1 MSQTVDTSNKEFQ
14 DALSLIQYTRQSV
27 FLTGK
32 AGTGK
37 STFLRYICEN
47 IKKKHVVLAPT
58 GIAAIN
64 AGGSTLHSFF
74 KLPFH
79 PLLPDD
85 PNLSLQ
91 RGRIHEFFR
100 YTKPQRKLLEE
111 LELIIIDEISMVR
124 ADIIDAVDRIL
135 RVYSR
140 NLREPFGGKQ
150 LLLVGDVFQLE
161 PVVKGDEREILNR
174 FYPTPYF
181 FSARVFNQI
190 DLVSI
195 ELEKV
200 YRQTDKVFVSV
211 LDHIRSNTAGAADLQ
226 LLNTRYGT
234 DIEENE
240 EDMYITLATRRD
252 NVDYINDRKLAEL
265 PGDAVTFRGEV
276 TGDFPESSLPTS
288 RELVLKP
295 GAQVIFIKNDF
306 DRRWVNGTTG
316 VVSGFDE
323 IEETLYVI
331 TDDGKE
337 CDVKPEHW
345 KNIRYKYNEK
355 KKEIEEEV
363 LGTFSQ
369 FPVRLAWAITVH
381 KSQGLTFSRVVI
393 DFTGGVF
400 AGGQAYVALSRCTSL
415 EGIQLKKPVNR
426 ADIFVRPEIV
436 NFAER
441 FNNRQAIDRALKQAQ
456 ADVEYAAA
464 TKAFDKGDFE
474 VFLNHFFKA
483 IHSRYDIEKPVI
495 QRLIRRKLGVINK
508 LRDNNDQLKSQ
519 MAEQQKRLQA
529 YAREYYLMGNE
540 SITLAHDSRA
550 AIANYDKALELYP
563 EYTDAWIR
571 KGITLFN
578 DGRYLEAEECLTRA
592 VKLRPAEFKAVY
604 NRGKLRLKQQE
615 TEGAIAD
622 LDKATTLKPE
632 QNHPRNKPHLFEN
645 KKLIPY
651 FCVIIYR
658 LIISPMLLKL
668 YEKNNNPQDLQQ
680 VVDILNDGGLII
692 YPTDTMY
699 AIGCHGLKERAIE
712 RICRIKEIDPRKN
725 NLSIICY
732 DLSSISE
739 YAKVDNNT
747 FKLMKRNLP
756 GAFTFIL
763 NGTTRLPKIFRNR
776 KEVGIR
782 MPDNAIIQEIARILD
797 APIMT
802 TTLPHEAH
810 EDIEYCT
817 DPELIDEKFGD
828 LVDLVIDGGIGGT
841 EFSTIVDCTS
851 GEIEVIR
858 QGKGW
863 LNEG

>member
-1 MSQTVDTSNKEFQ
+1 MSQSIDTSNKEFQ
-14 DALSLIQYTRQSV
+14 DALKLIQYTRQSV

-37 STFLRYICEN
+37 STFLRYICDN
-47 IKKKHVVLAPT
+47 TKKKHVVLAPT

-100 YTKPQRKLLEE
+100 YTKLQRKLLNE

-124 ADIIDAVDRIL
+124 ADIIDAIDRIL
-135 RVYSR
+135 RVYSQ

-161 PVVKGDEREILNR
+161 PVVKGDEREILNHA
-174 FYPTPYF
+174 YPTPYF
-181 FSARVFNQI
+181 FSARVFSQI

-195 ELEKV
+195 ELQKV

-211 LDHIRSNTAGAADLQ
+211 LDHIRNNTAGAADLQ

-240 EDMYITLATRRD
+240 KDMYITLATRRD

-265 PGDAVTFRGEV
+265 PGESVTFQGEI

-288 RELVLKP
+288 QELVLKA
-295 GAQVIFIKNDF
+295 GAQIIFIKNDY
-306 DRRWVNGTTG
+306 DRRWVNGTIG
-316 VVSGFDE
+316 IVSGFDE
-323 IEETLYVI
+323 VEETLYII

-337 CDVKPEHW
+337 CDVKRDHW
-345 KNIRYKYNEK
+345 RNIRYKYNER

-363 LGTFSQ
+363 LGTFAQ

-415 EGIQLKKPVNR
+415 EGIQLKKPINR

-456 ADVEYAAA
+456 ADVEYVAA
-464 TKAFDKGDFE
+464 TKAFDRGDFE
-474 VFLNHFFKA
+474 VFLHHFFIA
-483 IHSRYDIEKPVI
+483 IHSRYDIEKPAI
-495 QRLIRRKLGVINK
+495 QRLIRRKLNIINK
-508 LRDNNDQLKSQ
+508 LRNSNEQLKAQ
-519 MAEQQKRLQA
+519 MNEQQKRLQT

-540 SITLAHDSRA
+540 SITTGHDSRA
-550 AIANYDKALELYP
+550 AIANYNKALELYP
-563 EYTDAWIR
+563 EYVDAWIR

-578 DGRYLEAEECLTRA
+578 DGNYHEAEECLNHA

-604 NRGKLRLKQQE
+604 NRGKLRLKQNN

-622 LDKATTLKPE
+622 LDKATSLKPE
-632 QNHPRNKPHLFEN
+632 HA
-645 KKLIPY
+645 
-651 FCVIIYR
+651 
-658 LIISPMLLKL
+658 
-668 YEKNNNPQDLQQ
+668 
-680 VVDILNDGGLII
+680 G
-692 YPTDTMY
+692 
-699 AIGCHGLKERAIE
+699 
-712 RICRIKEIDPRKN
+712 
-725 NLSIICY
+725 
-732 DLSSISE
+732 
-739 YAKVDNNT
+739 
-747 FKLMKRNLP
+747 
-756 GAFTFIL
+756 
-763 NGTTRLPKIFRNR
+763 
-776 KEVGIR
+776 
-782 MPDNAIIQEIARILD
+782 
-797 APIMT
+797 
-802 TTLPHEAH
+802 AH
-810 EDIEYCT
+810 E
-817 DPELIDEKFGD
+817 LFGD
-828 LVDLVIDGGIGGT
+828 ALM
-841 EFSTIVDCTS
+841 
-851 GEIEVIR
+851 
-858 QGKGW
+858 QAGKELEAALHW
-863 LNEG
+863 RLAEELRKKNK

>member
-306 DRRWVNGTTG
+306 DRRWVNGTIG

-464 TKAFDKGDFE
+464 TKAFDKGDF
-474 VFLNHFFKA
+474 
-483 IHSRYDIEKPVI
+483 
-495 QRLIRRKLGVINK
+495 
-508 LRDNNDQLKSQ
+508 
-519 MAEQQKRLQA
+519 
-529 YAREYYLMGNE
+529 
-540 SITLAHDSRA
+540 
-550 AIANYDKALELYP
+550 
-563 EYTDAWIR
+563 
-571 KGITLFN
+571 
-578 DGRYLEAEECLTRA
+578 
-592 VKLRPAEFKAVY
+592 
-604 NRGKLRLKQQE
+604 
-615 TEGAIAD
+615 
-622 LDKATTLKPE
+622 
-632 QNHPRNKPHLFEN
+632 
-645 KKLIPY
+645 
-651 FCVIIYR
+651 
-658 LIISPMLLKL
+658 
-668 YEKNNNPQDLQQ
+668 
-680 VVDILNDGGLII
+680 
-692 YPTDTMY
+692 
-699 AIGCHGLKERAIE
+699 
-712 RICRIKEIDPRKN
+712 
-725 NLSIICY
+725 
-732 DLSSISE
+732 
-739 YAKVDNNT
+739 
-747 FKLMKRNLP
+747 
-756 GAFTFIL
+756 
-763 NGTTRLPKIFRNR
+763 
-776 KEVGIR
+776 
-782 MPDNAIIQEIARILD
+782 
-797 APIMT
+797 
-802 TTLPHEAH
+802 
-810 EDIEYCT
+810 
-817 DPELIDEKFGD
+817 
-828 LVDLVIDGGIGGT
+828 
-841 EFSTIVDCTS
+841 
-851 GEIEVIR
+851 
-858 QGKGW
+858 
-863 LNEG
+863 

>member
-1 MSQTVDTSNKEFQ
+1 
-14 DALSLIQYTRQSV
+14 
-27 FLTGK
+27 
-32 AGTGK
+32 
-37 STFLRYICEN
+37 
-47 IKKKHVVLAPT
+47 
-58 GIAAIN
+58 
-64 AGGSTLHSFF
+64 
-74 KLPFH
+74 
-79 PLLPDD
+79 
-85 PNLSLQ
+85 
-91 RGRIHEFFR
+91 
-100 YTKPQRKLLEE
+100 
-111 LELIIIDEISMVR
+111 MVR
-124 ADIIDAVDRIL
+124 ADLIDAVDRIL

-181 FSARVFNQI
+181 FSARVFGQI

-195 ELEKV
+195 ELQKV

-265 PGDAVTFRGEV
+265 PGDSVTFHGEV

-306 DRRWVNGTTG
+306 DRRWVNGTIG

-323 IEETLYVI
+323 IEETLYII

-464 TKAFDKGDFE
+464 TKAFDEGDFE

-483 IHSRYDIEKPVI
+483 IHSRYDIEKPAV
-495 QRLIRRKLGVINK
+495 QRLIRHKLGVINK
-508 LRDNNDQLKSQ
+508 LRDSNEQLKSQ
-519 MAEQQKRLQA
+519 MAEQQKRLQT

-563 EYTDAWIR
+563 EYTDAWVR

-578 DGRYLEAEECLTRA
+578 EGRYLEAEECLTRA

-604 NRGKLRLKQQE
+604 NRGKLRLKQQD
-615 TEGAIAD
+615 TEGANAD

-632 QNHPRNKPHLFEN
+632 HAGAHELFG
-645 KKLIPY
+645 
-651 FCVIIYR
+651 
-658 LIISPMLLKL
+658 
-668 YEKNNNPQDLQQ
+668 D
-680 VVDILNDGGLII
+680 
-692 YPTDTMY
+692 
-699 AIGCHGLKERAIE
+699 A
-712 RICRIKEIDPRKN
+712 
-725 NLSIICY
+725 
-732 DLSSISE
+732 
-739 YAKVDNNT
+739 
-747 FKLMKRNLP
+747 LMQA
-756 GAFTFIL
+756 G
-763 NGTTRLPKIFRNR
+763 
-776 KEVGIR
+776 KEVEAALQWRLAEEIR
-782 MPDNAIIQEIARILD
+782 
-797 APIMT
+797 
-802 TTLPHEAH
+802 
-810 EDIEYCT
+810 
-817 DPELIDEKFGD
+817 KK
-828 LVDLVIDGGIGGT
+828 
-841 EFSTIVDCTS
+841 SS
-851 GEIEVIR
+851 
-858 QGKGW
+858 KK
-863 LNEG
+863 